1 MDTPTPDIGFL
12 EWLIGGACSAF
23 ALVVGHLHMRISS
36 QEERM
41 FSEMSKRD
49 ETSEKQSDK
58 VWTELQR
65 QQMQSEQFRDRVL
78 GTMVTRDDMRAD
90 LKALK
95 DDLLDAIKSRS

>member
-1 MDTPTPDIGFL
+1 
-12 EWLIGGACSAF
+12 
-23 ALVVGHLHMRISS
+23 
-36 QEERM
+36 M